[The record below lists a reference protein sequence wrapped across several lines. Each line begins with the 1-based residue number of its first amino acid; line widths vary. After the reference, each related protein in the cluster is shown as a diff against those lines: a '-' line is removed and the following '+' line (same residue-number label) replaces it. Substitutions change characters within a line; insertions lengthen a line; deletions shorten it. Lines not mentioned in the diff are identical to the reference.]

1 MPRNTPLHDLFWI
14 HFQRFRYLQRKIYTN
29 SSSVVLSEEVV
40 HISKNKTVNT
50 PLEIR
55 NKIEM
60 LCIVGIVWDLPFYQ
74 RGFTTAKLT
83 NYKYL

>member
-40 HISKNKTVNT
+40 HISKSKTVY
-50 PLEIR
+50 I
-55 NKIEM
+55 M
-60 LCIVGIVWDLPFYQ
+60 YCWDLPFYQ
-74 RGFTTAKLT
+74 RGFTTAQLT